1 LALIVGVT
9 GMPGAGKT
17 TAARHLSDFGYAV
30 LGMGDVIRDEVARRG
45 LPPGIESQTAVL
57 RAVRGEYGPA
67 ALVELLRLRIEST
80 AGQGRTVVLD
90 GVRSPAEV
98 ERLGTIGTV
107 RVLAIYTSPQRRF
120 ERLRLRGRPD
130 DPRTPREL
138 AERDR
143 QELALGMGAVIA
155 LADDTVI
162 NEWITPEELGA
173 AAAAIV
179 GNWAHPGPAGGTPRR
194 VGLF

>member
-1 LALIVGVT
+1 LALVVGVT

-17 TAARHLSDFGYAV
+17 TAARHLSGLGYAV
-30 LGMGDVIRDEVARRG
+30 ISMGDVIRDEVARRG
-45 LPPGIESQTAVL
+45 LPPGIESQVMVM
-57 RAVRGEYGPA
+57 RSVRGEYGPA
-67 ALVELLRLRIEST
+67 ALVELLRPRIESA

-98 ERLGTIGTV
+98 ERLGSIGTV
-107 RVLAIYTSPQRRF
+107 RILAIYASPRRRF

-130 DPRTPREL
+130 DPRTPGEL

-143 QELALGMGAVIA
+143 QELALGMGAVVA

-173 AAAAIV
+173 AAAVIV
-179 GNWAHPGPAGGTPRR
+179 ARWLPGA
-194 VGLF
+194 

>member
-1 LALIVGVT
+1 
-9 GMPGAGKT
+9 MPGAGKT
-17 TAARHLSDFGYAV
+17 TAARHLSGLGYAV
-30 LGMGDVIRDEVARRG
+30 LSMGDVIRDEVARRG
-45 LPPGIESQTAVL
+45 LPPGIESQIVIM
-57 RAVRGEYGPA
+57 RSVRGEYGPA
-67 ALVELLRLRIEST
+67 ALVELLEPRIQST
-80 AGQGRTVVLD
+80 ISQGRTVVLD

-107 RVLAIYTSPQRRF
+107 RVLAIYASPQRRF

-143 QELALGMGAVIA
+143 SELALGMGAVIA

-162 NEWITPEELGA
+162 NEWVTPEGLGA
-173 AAAAIV
+173 AAAGSVARWLS
-179 GNWAHPGPAGGTPRR
+179 GA
-194 VGLF
+194 